1 MCVGH
6 AILVRWTSAARRI
19 SGPVMQ
25 VSRRL
30 VIFPQ
35 NYSDGLLGTEVDH
48 CHEAWKPQV
57 RVWGSVTLQRL
68 PDNESFRRLFEVG
81 G

>member
-1 MCVGH
+1 
-6 AILVRWTSAARRI
+6 
-19 SGPVMQ
+19 MQ
-25 VSRRL
+25 VSRSLAASLSLSLCRGSQRL